1 MDTYSIISP
10 QIGCYPFTSYSIK
23 NYDIFHIFHKLLE
36 RSQNSILHQFPMV
49 TLPIWRLGD
58 VAGHRHGHRHRG
70 LRHLRHLRLGCQG
83 GLLEALVDLV
93 QRLRL
98 HLGSSGGKSAGD
110 FAMSWGFPV
119 FFPVNQSIENRN
131 NDRMMVR
138 FSGGDL
144 WSDNAEINRISTG
157 I

>member
-1 MDTYSIISP
+1 
-10 QIGCYPFTSYSIK
+10 
-23 NYDIFHIFHKLLE
+23 
-36 RSQNSILHQFPMV
+36 
-49 TLPIWRLGD
+49 
-58 VAGHRHGHRHRG
+58 
-70 LRHLRHLRLGCQG
+70 
-83 GLLEALVDLV
+83 LLEALVDLV

-98 HLGSSGGKSAGD
+98 HLGASGWNSAGD
-110 FAMSWGFPV
+110 FAMSWGIPV